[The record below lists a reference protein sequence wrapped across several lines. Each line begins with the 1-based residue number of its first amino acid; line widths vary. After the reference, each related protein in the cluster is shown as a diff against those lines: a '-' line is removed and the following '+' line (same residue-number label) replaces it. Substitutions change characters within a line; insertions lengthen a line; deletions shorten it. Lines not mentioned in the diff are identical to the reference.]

1 MLSFIGSGILT
12 QGENVVVAIFCV
24 KKVPSEEVL
33 PDKLDFL
40 FLRFHASCYFFTLAD
55 IVCDRYSIFYC
66 DFSSFSFP
74 SLISLRQFSKPMT
87 HESKVSISHLTY
99 DLPVVVWP
107 N

>member
-1 MLSFIGSGILT
+1 MLLLQFFVS
-12 QGENVVVAIFCV
+12 
-24 KKVPSEEVL
+24 KKCPVQDVL

-40 FLRFHASCYFFTLAD
+40 FLRFHASCYFFTPAD

-87 HESKVSISHLTY
+87 HETKVSISHLTY
-99 DLPVVVWP
+99 NLPVVV
-107 N
+107 